1 MVGCVFGHQSRDVES
16 KLRRVDEEKG
26 RLASDLRDALTA
38 RATLEQDL
46 RAAQKRSED
55 DARAWAQERSRL
67 TTMLESAAGVGRRS
81 VGGGDTAEAEAE
93 KARLRAEVDRLSTE
107 REAILRNWKAETD
120 RMLAAWQQ
128 ERQAWQAEKEAVN
141 GQVGVGVGVPAVGL
155 ALVLFV
161 FTAAPGT
168 LSSHP

>member
-1 MVGCVFGHQSRDVES
+1 MES

-26 RLASDLRDALTA
+26 RLAGDLRDALTA

-81 VGGGDTAEAEAE
+81 GGGDTAEAEAE

-128 ERQAWQAEKEAVN
+128 ERQAWQSEKEAVN
-141 GQVGVGVGVPAVGL
+141 GQVRVCAWSGL
-155 ALVLFV
+155 CVVCRVLCV
-161 FTAAPGT
+161 
-168 LSSHP
+168 L